1 MLLLFS
7 PGGSLSHEKSS
18 LNEDEPSVNTITEEE
33 MEAQML
39 IQKKQKDH
47 CQCPMQSPMIL
58 VTQEE

>member
-33 MEAQML
+33 MEAQM
-39 IQKKQKDH
+39 
-47 CQCPMQSPMIL
+47 
-58 VTQEE
+58 